1 MPDVMSQ
8 SEIDALLSALNSGDL
23 DATDIQEESKE
34 SKIKKYDFKS
44 PNKLAKDQLKTLD
57 MIHENF
63 ARILNT
69 YLSGYLRTGT
79 QIEVLTVEEMSYYEF
94 NNSIANPALIG
105 IIDFYPL
112 PGQIIFETSNRLS
125 FTMIDRIL
133 GGDGNTVMDNRPF
146 TEIEM
151 TILQK
156 LMMNIAPLF
165 VEPWEHV
172 LELSPKL
179 EKLEVNS
186 QFVQVVSSNERVALV
201 TLRANIAGVEGLINI
216 CLPHIVMEPILPK
229 LSTKYWFSGLTKETT
244 EAEKE
249 ELKIRIKRANISVE
263 GVLGETY
270 ISVEDFIYL
279 QEGDVI
285 KLGQKINEELDLR
298 IDGKTKYLGYPG
310 TYGNSMAFKI
320 NKVVEKGDEDYD

>member
-1 MPDVMSQ
+1 MADVMSQ
-8 SEIDALLSALNSGDL
+8 SEIDSLLSALNSGEL
-23 DATDIQEESKE
+23 DASDIQDESKE
-34 SKIKKYDFKS
+34 IKVKKYDFKS
-44 PNKLAKDQLKTLD
+44 PNKLAKDQLKTID
-57 MIHENF
+57 IIHENF
-63 ARILNT
+63 ARVLNT

-79 QIEVLTVEEMSYYEF
+79 QIEVLMVEEMSYYEF

-105 IIDFYPL
+105 IIDFFPL

-133 GGDGNTVMDNRPF
+133 GGDGKSDLDSRAF
-146 TEIEM
+146 TEIET
-151 TILQK
+151 TILHK
-156 LMMNIAPLF
+156 LMVNITALL
-165 VEPWEHV
+165 VEPWENV

-179 EKLEVNS
+179 DKLEVNS

-201 TLRANIAGVEGLINI
+201 TLRANIGDAEGLINI

-229 LSTKYWFSGLTKETT
+229 LSTKLWFSSMNKELSDSD
-244 EAEKE
+244 KE
-249 ELKIRIKRANISVE
+249 QLKSRVKKANICVS
-263 GVLGETY
+263 GVVGESY

-285 KLGQKINEELDLR
+285 KLDKKIDEELDLR

-310 TYGNSMAFKI
+310 TFEKNMAFKI
-320 NKVVEKGDEDYD
+320 TKVVEKGDEDYD